1 MEEEAKTLKLSEH
14 FMVSKNAENPKAHVV
29 FLLPVH
35 SGHWLSGWVVE
46 GGGTVQLSACPT
58 TVHVI
63 CEY

>member
-35 SGHWLSGWVVE
+35 SGHWPLGAAGLCSRDG
-46 GGGTVQLSACPT
+46 
-58 TVHVI
+58 
-63 CEY
+63 